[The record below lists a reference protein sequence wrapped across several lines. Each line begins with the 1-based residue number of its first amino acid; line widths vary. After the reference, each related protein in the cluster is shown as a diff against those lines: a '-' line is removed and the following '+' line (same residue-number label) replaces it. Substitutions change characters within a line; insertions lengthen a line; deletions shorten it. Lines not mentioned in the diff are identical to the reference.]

1 MAELHKSRL
10 FAQLE
15 NLPEQSRKRLQVPLA
30 EVGDGA
36 KIRVLLR
43 PLSTRKATSVSQ
55 RAASLRELNTPL
67 QYP

>member
-36 KIRVLLR
+36 KIRRIEPDNAQEVDPFARRLGDPAR
-43 PLSTRKATSVSQ
+43 
-55 RAASLRELNTPL
+55 RETPL
-67 QYP
+67 Q